1 MTLQKHST
9 SVAELSELLGQN
21 RTGNGFEV
29 CVEFRVHG
37 IPRPQGSKRMVGHGR
52 MIEASRH
59 VHQWRNDVMSAAA
72 AAFDGAPIEGP
83 VQLEIMF
90 FFPRPKGHYGT
101 GRNAHKLK
109 PSAPE
114 LPTSRSYGDT
124 TKLARSTEDAISECS
139 GYPVLKDD
147 SQVTD
152 LICRKRYACDVN
164 SPGALV
170 RVRCR
175 STLDH

>member
-1 MTLQKHST
+1 M
-9 SVAELSELLGQN
+9 
-21 RTGNGFEV
+21 
-29 CVEFRVHG
+29 VEFRVHG
-37 IPRPQGSKRMVGHGR
+37 IARPQGGKRHVGRGIMV
-52 MIEASRH
+52 ESSRH

-72 AAFDGAPIEGP
+72 AAFEGAPIEG
-83 VQLEIMF
+83 QLRQRSAFSEAQ
-90 FFPRPKGHYGT
+90 GHYGT

-164 SPGALV
+164 PPGAIV
-170 RVRCR
+170 RIVSKERPQR
-175 STLDH
+175 SGNPMVIPV

>member
-1 MTLQKHST
+1 MSLSSIAPNSQTLI
-9 SVAELSELLGQN
+9 
-21 RTGNGFEV
+21 
-29 CVEFRVHG
+29 EFRVHG
-37 IPRPQGSKRMVGHGR
+37 IPRPQGSKRHVGRGIMV
-52 MIEASRH
+52 ESSRH

-72 AAFDGAPIEGP
+72 AAFKGEPIADA

-101 GRNAHKLK
+101 GRNADKLK

-152 LICRKRYACDVN
+152 LICRKRYACAVN
-164 SPGALV
+164 PPGALV
-170 RVRCR
+170 RVRNAP
-175 STLDH
+175 